1 MPFLCF
7 GFVLLKVVSNM
18 LPYSGLSDLSD
29 SRNVEEAK
37 ARAEKTLLLKYFA
50 GICRGVWRHLREE
63 FASLLARIANCRQT
77 Q

>member
-7 GFVLLKVVSNM
+7 GFVLLEVVSNT
-18 LPYSGLSDLSD
+18 LPYSGLSD
-29 SRNVEEAK
+29 SRKVEKAK
-37 ARAEKTLLLKYFA
+37 ARDEKTLLLRYFA
-50 GICRGVWRHLREE
+50 GICRGVLRHFREE

>member
-18 LPYSGLSDLSD
+18 LPYSGLSD

-50 GICRGVWRHLREE
+50 GICRGVLRHLREE